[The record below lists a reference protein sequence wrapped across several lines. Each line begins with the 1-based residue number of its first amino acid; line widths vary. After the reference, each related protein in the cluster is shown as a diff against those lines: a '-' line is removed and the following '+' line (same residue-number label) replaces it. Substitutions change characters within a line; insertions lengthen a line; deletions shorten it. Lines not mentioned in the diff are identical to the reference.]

1 MAVFKMAKVLLNR
14 LFQKPATLMYPV
26 VPREW
31 TARTRGHIDI
41 DVDQCIKCGIC
52 ARKCPTNA
60 ITVDRDASTWEI
72 QRMQCIQCGCC
83 AEVCP
88 KKCLTMAPEY
98 TTPNVVKVIDTFEI
112 PVKEKAAAKAGGG
125 EEKLKCNTDDC
136 VFCGLCAKT
145 CPAGALEVNRD
156 EKTWK
161 VDEDACVK
169 CGACVDKCP
178 KKCLEI
184 SADGAAAPAASD
196 EDGLSCNV
204 DECVY
209 CGLCAKTCPV
219 EAITVDRGEKKWE
232 VDKDT
237 CVQCGACVDKCPKKC
252 LSL

>member
-1 MAVFKMAKVLLNR
+1 MAVFKMAKVVLNR

-31 TARTRGHIDI
+31 TERTRGHIDI

-88 KKCLTMAPEY
+88 KKCLSMAPEY
-98 TTPNVVKVIDTFEI
+98 TTPNTIKVVDKFDI
-112 PVKEKAAAKAGGG
+112 PVKEKPAPKAAPADGATSG
-125 EEKLKCNTDDC
+125 EDGLKCNT
-136 VFCGLCAKT
+136 
-145 CPAGALEVNRD
+145 E
-156 EKTWK
+156 
-161 VDEDACVK
+161 
-169 CGACVDKCP
+169 
-178 KKCLEI
+178 
-184 SADGAAAPAASD
+184 
-196 EDGLSCNV
+196 
-204 DECVY
+204 ECVY

-219 EAITVDRGEKKWE
+219 GAITVDRGEKKWE

>member
-1 MAVFKMAKVLLNR
+1 MAVFKMAKVVLNR

-31 TARTRGHIDI
+31 TERTRGHIDI

-88 KKCLTMAPEY
+88 KKCLSMAPEY
-98 TTPNVVKVIDTFEI
+98 TTPNTIKVVDKFDI
-112 PVKEKAAAKAGGG
+112 PVKEKPAPKAA
-125 EEKLKCNTDDC
+125 
-136 VFCGLCAKT
+136 
-145 CPAGALEVNRD
+145 P
-156 EKTWK
+156 
-161 VDEDACVK
+161 
-169 CGACVDKCP
+169 
-178 KKCLEI
+178 
-184 SADGAAAPAASD
+184 ADGAASG
-196 EDGLSCNV
+196 EDGLKCNAE
-204 DECVY
+204 ECVY

-219 EAITVDRGEKKWE
+219 GAITVDRGEKKWE
-232 VDKDT
+232 VDKDA